1 MWITSVRYRPMV
13 ADSTL
18 RRGALDRLNANATS
32 INRTHPPSCTYTVR
46 CSSPRAALALS
57 IVLRRYLFLL
67 CWCRSCLLACILPC
81 ALTPP
86 RPFDHHG
93 GPAMT
98 NRYFLIWQV
107 YRLFARQNFFSVFKP
122 LSCLRVPFVRAR
134 LFIPLARSLHVA
146 ARPLPSAP
154 PSPPRDDA
162 PIGRHHVADRLDPG
176 IVF

>member
-86 RPFDHHG
+86 RPFDWHG
-93 GPAMT
+93 AGPCDDESLFPNLASVQT
-98 NRYFLIWQV
+98 VCAPKLFFCFQTAFLPPRSI
-107 YRLFARQNFFSVFKP
+107 
-122 LSCLRVPFVRAR
+122 RAR
-134 LFIPLARSLHVA
+134 APLYSARSLVPRRSSTFA
-146 ARPLPSAP
+146 VRTTVSAT
-154 PSPPRDDA
+154 R
-162 PIGRHHVADRLDPG
+162 RRADR
-176 IVF
+176 